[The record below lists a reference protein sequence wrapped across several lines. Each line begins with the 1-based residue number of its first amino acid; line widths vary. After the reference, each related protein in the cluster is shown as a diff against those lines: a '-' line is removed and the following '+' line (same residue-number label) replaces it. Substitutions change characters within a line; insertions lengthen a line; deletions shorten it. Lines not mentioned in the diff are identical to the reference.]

1 MFTSVPSL
9 DAVMQCLAPVFTQP
23 SFQTQGAIFLG
34 WIMCLKH
41 RTEFAVFETIQAE
54 SPVSRQQRHPFDA
67 FYNFFSRSAWT
78 VNRLGN
84 AVAVAAVTR
93 LCPTRTLYLA
103 VDDTLLHKRGKSVFG
118 LGWFRDAVASTA
130 ERVAVASGNHWV
142 VLGLT
147 IAIPGTNKIYF
158 LPLLARLHLVG
169 QEGTSEPALAR
180 AMLLEVQ
187 GWFPDRRLVLAG
199 DGAYSAEPLLKDLPA
214 GIDYVGR
221 MRSDAEIYDSRVPER
236 PKSMRGPKPKKG
248 PRLPNPKKVVSLAD
262 QAAQGR
268 GSQETSWNWQKVQA
282 TAYGTTR
289 ELLAITFLAVWPEV
303 LGLRAVRVVLV
314 RDPEGKSRDTYLFTT
329 NVEASIAW
337 VIETYARRWSIE
349 VAFKASKQVMEIEA
363 PQHWC
368 RASIEKLAP
377 WVWLMQS
384 VVSLWYFTQGKDLP
398 EARKARAALGPWETE
413 WSLAHM
419 VRILRRVILHQ
430 AITSKSASTA
440 DMVQLLHNL
449 ENYLNLAV

>member
-23 SFQTQGAIFLG
+23 SFQTQVSIFVG

-54 SPVSRQQRHPFDA
+54 APVSRQQRHPFDS
-67 FYNFFSRSAWT
+67 FYNFFSRAAWT
-78 VNRLGN
+78 VNRLAN
-84 AVAVAAVTR
+84 AVAVEVVIQ
-93 LCPTRTLYLA
+93 LCPTRILYWV
-103 VDDTLLHKRGKSVFG
+103 VDDTLAHKRGKHVFG

-142 VLGLT
+142 VLGLA

-158 LPLLARLHLVG
+158 LPVLARLHLVG
-169 QEGTSEPALAR
+169 QEETSEPALAR
-180 AMLLEVQ
+180 AMVLEVQ
-187 GWFPDRRLVLAG
+187 SWFPDRNLVLVG
-199 DGAYSAEPLLKDLPA
+199 DGAYSAEPLLKNLPQ

-221 MRSDAEIYDSRVPER
+221 MRSDAKIYDPRVPER
-236 PKSMRGPKPKKG
+236 PKSKPGPDPKKG
-248 PRLPNPKKVVSLAD
+248 PRLPNPKKVASLAD
-262 QAAQGR
+262 QTAKGKGKGESLWSWQTV
-268 GSQETSWNWQKVQA
+268 QE

-303 LGLRAVRVVLV
+303 LGLRSVRVVLV
-314 RDPEGKSRDTYLFTT
+314 RDPEGELRDMYLFTT
-329 NVEASIAW
+329 NVEASMAW

-349 VAFKASKQVMEIEA
+349 AAFKASKQVMEIEA

-368 RASIEKLAP
+368 RESIEKLAP

-398 EARKARAALGPWETE
+398 EAEAARAALGPWETE

-430 AITSKSASTA
+430 AITSRSASTA
-440 DMVQLLHNL
+440 DMVQLLHHL